1 MSDSF
6 MLGNLNFGDS
16 KSKNSVPP
24 KPPNKQANKFSDKS
38 NFTSF
43 KQSHTQDHAKNQ
55 QAKNTFP
62 TFKSSKLFD
71 DSTMNIPELSM
82 ISKTAKHE
90 EVFSD
95 KNFGDF
101 NIDKMLIACLQQ
113 RFDLTRATKV
123 QSLSI
128 PPLLNGDDALIKSVT
143 GSGKTLAYAIPLV
156 HSLQLIQPK
165 ITRSDGLFALIIL
178 PTRELAIQTYDC
190 IDRLLNPFRRMV
202 VGILIGG
209 EKKKSEKARIRK
221 GLNILVTTPGRL
233 LDHINRTKNLNIEK
247 LKWLVIDEADRL
259 YEQGFSAIITQI
271 IECIHSSCKNKIQTV
286 LLSATLSEGV
296 KELAGLSLKNSQ
308 LIDVGDDEHHLKEIT
323 LPSSLTNSFMVV
335 PSKLRLVTLSCIIMD
350 LLRKNGENSK
360 IIVFTSCQDVV
371 DFYST
376 LLTEIFNQYLESNVR
391 IFKLHGNMDQNSRTE
406 VFKQFH
412 STIGGILFCT
422 DVASRGLDL
431 PNVDLIIQMSSPAI
445 VEDFVHRVGRTARL
459 GKPGQSILILL
470 PSEIKF
476 IEYLREQL
484 SINFESLKMETYFT
498 SINSLKLPDPEN
510 FHTEQERLA
519 NLQHLFEK
527 LVWKETEINQLACKA
542 YLSFIR
548 AYASYP
554 RQLSSY
560 LPFRQIH
567 FGHLAKS
574 FALLEPPKELASKL
588 RMNRKVKKTVDIGAM
603 KRKSVPM
610 EERVSEFSGFGTEI
624 KKIRRKKSNVT

>member
-1 MSDSF
+1 MADSLI
-6 MLGNLNFGDS
+6 LGNLNIGPIKS
-16 KSKNSVPP
+16 KSPVLPRIN
-24 KPPNKQANKFSDKS
+24 NKLAKSFDKS
-38 NFTSF
+38 NSVAN
-43 KQSHTQDHAKNQ
+43 KPSHHSQVDNQ
-55 QAKNTFP
+55 KHGQAKNSFP
-62 TFKSSKLFD
+62 SFKSSKLFD
-71 DSTMNIPELSM
+71 DSTTNIPELSM
-82 ISKTAKHE
+82 ISKTVKYE
-90 EVFSD
+90 EVFS
-95 KNFGDF
+95 KSNFSDF
-101 NIDKMLIACLQQ
+101 NIDKMLIACLHQ
-113 RFDLTRATKV
+113 RFNLTIATKV

-143 GSGKTLAYAIPLV
+143 GSGKTLAYSIPLV
-156 HSLQLIQPK
+156 HSLQSIQPK

-190 IDRLLNPFRRMV
+190 IDRLLNPYRRIV

-247 LKWLVIDEADRL
+247 LKWLIIDEADRL

-271 IECIHSSCKNKIQTV
+271 LECIRNSCTNQIQTV

-335 PSKLRLVTLSCIIMD
+335 PTKLRLVTLACIIMD
-350 LLRKNGENSK
+350 SLRKNGDKSK
-360 IIVFTSCQDVV
+360 IIIFTSCQDVV

-376 LLTEIFNQYLESNVR
+376 LLTEIFNQYLEQNVR

-412 STIGGILFCT
+412 STTRGILFCT

-431 PNVDLIIQMSSPAI
+431 PNVDLIIQMSSPAL

-459 GKPGQSILILL
+459 GKPGHSILLLL

-476 IEYLREQL
+476 IEYIQEQL
-484 SINFESLKMETYFT
+484 SINFESLKMENYFK
-498 SINSLKLPDPEN
+498 SIDFLKLEN
-510 FHTEQERLA
+510 PNENLHTEQERLA

-527 LVWKETEINQLACKA
+527 LVWKETKVNQLACKA
-542 YLSFIR
+542 YLSYIR

-560 LPFRQIH
+560 LPFRQIT
-567 FGHLAKS
+567 FW
-574 FALLEPPKELASKL
+574 
-588 RMNRKVKKTVDIGAM
+588 T
-603 KRKSVPM
+603 
-610 EERVSEFSGFGTEI
+610 FS
-624 KKIRRKKSNVT
+624 